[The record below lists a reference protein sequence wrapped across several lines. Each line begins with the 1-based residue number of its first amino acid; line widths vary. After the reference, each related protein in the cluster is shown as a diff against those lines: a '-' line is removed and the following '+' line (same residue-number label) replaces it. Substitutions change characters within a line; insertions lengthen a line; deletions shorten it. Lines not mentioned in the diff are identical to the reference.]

1 MRLKENESVCELH
14 CIVSTCWCI
23 GEGHL
28 AVDEVSVS
36 STPNGIITAGGR
48 AHY

>member
-1 MRLKENESVCELH
+1 MWVYCDS
-14 CIVSTCWCI
+14 
-23 GEGHL
+23 HL

-36 STPNGIITAGGR
+36 SSPNGIITAGGR